1 MQQCFGIQQPLSFA
15 TLNRMN
21 RNTFLYS
28 VFLLSVF
35 ILSLSAAREGFGY
48 SMGTLVQLQT
58 SHVPS
63 SPQEITDDQE
73 AYVRQ
78 VQHDLIDMTGSGL

>member
-1 MQQCFGIQQPLSFA
+1 
-15 TLNRMN
+15 MN

-28 VFLLSVF
+28 VFLISVF
-35 ILSLSAAREGFGY
+35 VLTLTAAREGFGY

-63 SPQEITDDQE
+63 SPQEITDEQE

-78 VQHDLIDMTGSGL
+78 VHHDLVDLTGSGL

>member
-1 MQQCFGIQQPLSFA
+1 MQKCFGTQQPLSFA

-35 ILSLSAAREGFGY
+35 ILTVTAAREGFGY

-63 SPQEITDDQE
+63 SPQEITDEQE

-78 VQHDLIDMTGSGL
+78 VQHDLIDLTGSGL

>member
-1 MQQCFGIQQPLSFA
+1 
-15 TLNRMN
+15 MN

-35 ILSLSAAREGFGY
+35 VLTLTAVREGFGY

-63 SPQEITDDQE
+63 SPQEIAESQD

-78 VQHDLIDMTGSGL
+78 VNHDLIHLTGSGL

>member
-1 MQQCFGIQQPLSFA
+1 
-15 TLNRMN
+15 
-21 RNTFLYS
+21 
-28 VFLLSVF
+28 
-35 ILSLSAAREGFGY
+35 LSAAREGFGY

-63 SPQEITDDQE
+63 SPQEITDEQE

-78 VQHDLIDMTGSGL
+78 VQHDLVDMTGSGL